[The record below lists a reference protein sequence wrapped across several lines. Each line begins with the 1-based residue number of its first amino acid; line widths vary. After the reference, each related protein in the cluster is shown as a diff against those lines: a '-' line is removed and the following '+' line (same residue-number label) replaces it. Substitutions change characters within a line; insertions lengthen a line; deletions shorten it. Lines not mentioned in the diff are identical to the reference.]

1 MQLFA
6 KSGWSFPKSLI
17 RVPPVPVSCRRDSA
31 HMGGAWSRRHLRI
44 LQLYRLYSTTRPSSD
59 GAGVGAGGVGVG
71 GGTNDNFFGEL
82 ILHIRNKNF
91 EASMDLYKRMK
102 VFGRPTKPMTYNSLL
117 NVCSKAEHLPAAL
130 QLFED
135 MQCAN
140 IKHSEQAYLALIR
153 CYAADGKID
162 TALRLIEE
170 MEALAIEPRLRTYH
184 PIFEAICAT
193 GNTLHALSMIRT
205 MHSRGIFPK
214 SEQMALLIETAAKSG
229 ALQDHET
236 RESLDSLISTL
247 STELLGMQFEE
258 MQRLVVALNKASPES
273 VRDGGI
279 LVEAPEAIRGDVIE
293 DKLDSEGTAI
303 ALNNEY
309 HFPVTYFTDT
319 SPVPTSSDT
328 SVPIGANNASS
339 MTTYLQ
345 KYCLARKDLTTAQQR
360 NAMAAPACIVDIYDA
375 TSCCPNCGGE
385 LQKLFLEEDERRR
398 VRAALTNIVSALSPG
413 QNKSLEAFAEFLSK
427 NDEFVY
433 IVDGANVAYHKQ
445 NFDNGQFSYRQI
457 DLVVNRLKER
467 GEKILVL
474 LPYPYARRII
484 PNSAKHKKGK
494 RVTYLT
500 KEDQCILERFE
511 EEGMLYV
518 VPQWANDDWY
528 WMFATVNENRKNM
541 AYVITNDLTR
551 DHRLAFLEPKPFVRW
566 RTTQVVHFDFSHA
579 AETGAGPPDVT
590 FIEPGT
596 SLFLDNIL
604 RP

>member
-1 MQLFA
+1 MLFI
-6 KSGWSFPKSLI
+6 KQKVSDGSFSLI
-17 RVPPVPVSCRRDSA
+17 FSPPYVSMVTLCLLLMFALSLSRGLSWTSSRLSYTSRRLLSV
-31 HMGGAWSRRHLRI
+31 HGNGGGGAV
-44 LQLYRLYSTTRPSSD
+44 T
-59 GAGVGAGGVGVG
+59 G
-71 GGTNDNFFGEL
+71 GGSTELFFTEL
-82 ILHIRNKNF
+82 IQHIRDKNF
-91 EASMDLYKRMK
+91 EASMDLYQRMK
-102 VFGRPTKPMTYNSLL
+102 VGGRPTKPMTYNSLL

-135 MQCAN
+135 MQSAN
-140 IKHSEQAYLALIR
+140 IRHSEQAYLALIR
-153 CYAADGKID
+153 CYSAGGQID
-162 TALRLIEE
+162 TALRLVSD

-193 GNTLHALSMIRT
+193 GNTLAALAMVRT
-205 MHSRGIFPK
+205 MHSKGIFPK
-214 SEQMALLIETAAKSG
+214 SEQMALLIETAALSG
-229 ALQDHET
+229 ALQDKDA
-236 RESLDSLISTL
+236 RASLDGLISSL
-247 STELLGMQFEE
+247 SSDLLGMQFDE
-258 MQRLVVALNKASPES
+258 MQRLVAALTRTSLES
-273 VRDGGI
+273 VQDAGI

-293 DKLDSEGTAI
+293 DKMQLEGTAI

-345 KYCLARKDLTTAQQR
+345 KYRLATATTA
-360 NAMAAPACIVDIYDA
+360 AATMGSTASPASIVDIYNV

-398 VRAALTNIVSALSPG
+398 VRIALGNIVSASSPA
-413 QNKSLEAFAEFLSK
+413 QNKSLEIFADFLAK

-445 NFDNGQFSYRQI
+445 NFDDGQFSYRQI
-457 DLVVNRLKER
+457 DVVVSRLKER
-467 GEKILVL
+467 GERILVL

-500 KEDQCILERFE
+500 KEDQEILERFE
-511 EEGMLYV
+511 KEGMLYV

-528 WMFATVNENRKNM
+528 WMFATVNENRKKM

-551 DHRLAFLEPKPFVRW
+551 DHRLAFLEPKPFIRW
-566 RTTQVVHFDFSHA
+566 RTTQVIHFDFSHA
-579 AETGAGPPDVT
+579 AETGEGPPEVILT
-590 FIEPGT
+590 EPGA
-596 SLFLDNIL
+596 
-604 RP
+604 